1 MGATEKIARFI
12 VDTDYKNL
20 PREVVDKAKRSAL
33 DCVGAALAGVA
44 EPVSQTVT
52 GYVTK
57 LGGAA
62 QASVFGAG
70 VKVAVA
76 DAALANGSIAHA
88 LDYDDCG
95 VKIGHPSV
103 LVLPAVLSLGEH
115 LGASGQ
121 DLLAAYIV
129 GLEVEGKL
137 ALHADFKLM
146 QARLNHQTW
155 YGSIG
160 AAAACAKL
168 LKLDV
173 AKTRMAL
180 GIAGNAACGLSA
192 NHGSMAGA
200 MAAGNACRNGVSAA
214 LMAQEGITANPDII
228 EAKNGF
234 YDTLVGPG
242 HYDAE
247 RMAGGLGKPFYIES
261 PGIGLKMYPSCYHT
275 HRALDGVFQLLDEHH
290 LSDKDIAAVD
300 VGTSERALRVLAFSD
315 PATPYQAKFSMPH
328 CIAAAVVDHAVTL
341 ETFTDRKLN
350 DRNIVEARKK
360 VQLSFPNV
368 PIWPGLADVGPDTEF
383 VGNPVTIRTTD
394 GRSLSARVDIPHGD
408 PALPLTD
415 DELLV
420 KFRDCA
426 RSQLRPDDIE
436 RSAELGSRA
445 REGERCR
452 DFDGDSQIAVARGL
466 RFEALFLTCR
476 CR

>member
-1 MGATEKIARFI
+1 MMAATEKIARFI
-12 VDTDYKNL
+12 VETAYKDI
-20 PREVVDKAKRSAL
+20 PGDAVEKAKRSAL
-33 DCVGAALAGVA
+33 DCVGAALAGVT
-44 EPVSQTVT
+44 EPVSQTIT

-57 LGGAA
+57 LGGPP

-70 VKVAVA
+70 IKTSVQ
-76 DAALANGSIAHA
+76 DAALANGAIAHA

-121 DLLAAYIV
+121 DILAAYIL
-129 GLEVEGKL
+129 GLEIEGKL

-180 GIAGNAACGLSA
+180 GIAANFACGLSA

-200 MAAGNACRNGVSAA
+200 MAAGNACRNGVTAA
-214 LMAQEGITANPDII
+214 LMAEAGVTANPNII

-247 RMAGGLGKPFYIES
+247 RMADSLGKPFYIEA
-261 PGIGLKMYPSCYHT
+261 PGISLKMYPSCYHT
-275 HRALDGVFQLLDEHH
+275 HRALDGMFQLLNEHH
-290 LSDKDIAAVD
+290 LDDKDIAAVD
-300 VGTSERALRVLAFSD
+300 VGTSERALRVLAFSE

-341 ETFTDRKLN
+341 ETFTDHKLN
-350 DRNIVEARKK
+350 DPNIVEARKK

-394 GRSLSARVDIPHGD
+394 GRSYGARVDIPRGD

-415 DELLV
+415 DELLT
-420 KFRDCA
+420 KYRDCA
-426 RSQLRPDDIE
+426 CSQLRPDDIE
-436 RSAELGSRA
+436 HSVGLVLGLDSVADIGTLMATLGS
-445 REGERCR
+445 
-452 DFDGDSQIAVARGL
+452 
-466 RFEALFLTCR
+466 ALHKA
-476 CR
+476 

>member
-12 VDTDYKNL
+12 VETSY
-20 PREVVDKAKRSAL
+20 VDIPGDAVEKAKRTAL

-44 EPVSQTVT
+44 EPVSQAITR
-52 GYVTK
+52 YVTK
-57 LGGAA
+57 LGGPS
-62 QASVFGAG
+62 QASVFGTG
-70 VKVAVA
+70 LKVPVA
-76 DAALANGSIAHA
+76 DAALANGCIAHA

-115 LGASGQ
+115 LSASGQ
-121 DLLAAYIV
+121 DILTAYIL
-129 GLEVEGKL
+129 GLEIEGNL

-168 LKLDV
+168 LRLDV

-180 GIAGNAACGLSA
+180 GIAANFACGLSA

-200 MAAGNACRNGVSAA
+200 MAAGNSCRNGVVAA
-214 LMAQEGITANPDII
+214 LMAREGVTANPNVI

-247 RMAGGLGKPFYIES
+247 RMADGLGKPFYIES
-261 PGIGLKMYPSCYHT
+261 PGIGLKKYPSCYHT
-275 HRALDGVFQLLDEHH
+275 HRALDGVFQLIGEHR
-290 LSDKDIAAVD
+290 LSDKDIAEVD
-300 VGTSERALRVLAFSD
+300 VGTSERAMRVLAFSE
-315 PATPYQAKFSMPH
+315 PATPYQAKYSMPY
-328 CIAAAVVDHAVTL
+328 CIAAAVVDRQVTL
-341 ETFTDRKLN
+341 ETFTDHKFEERGIL
-350 DRNIVEARKK
+350 EARKK
-360 VQLSFPNV
+360 VHLSFPDV

-394 GRSLSARVDIPHGD
+394 GRSYNARVDIPRGD

-415 DELLV
+415 DELLS
-420 KFRDCA
+420 KYRDCA
-426 RSQLRPDDIE
+426 RSQLRPEDIE
-436 RSAELGSRA
+436 RSVGLVLGLERMADIGTLMATLSSPLRRA
-445 REGERCR
+445 
-452 DFDGDSQIAVARGL
+452 
-466 RFEALFLTCR
+466 
-476 CR
+476 